1 MRAAWFVTTEPP
13 ACVFENTFEAR
24 RVVRKRERQLGG
36 VVGAGF
42 GFAVPLRP
50 RRAGFGAAGGIGPA
64 SAPGSAGG
72 VAGAAAGSAGVAGV
86 AGVTGAAGVSGTAAG
101 FVGLTGAATGSAT
114 GAGSAAAGAEV
125 RRALAARA
133 VLAGVNEQ
141 ACVAPSTLVSVSR
154 SRDFFA
160 RSETMVGTTAG

>member
-1 MRAAWFVTTEPP
+1 MRAAWFVTTAPP

-24 RVVRKRERQLGG
+24 RAVRKRERQLGG

-86 AGVTGAAGVSGTAAG
+86 AGVTGAA
-101 FVGLTGAATGSAT
+101 TGSAT
-114 GAGSAAAGAEV
+114 GARSAAAGAEV

-133 VLAGVNEQ
+133 ALAGVNEQ